1 LINLVAFF
9 YITMFTVFL
18 PHVTTKLLLDSVTM
32 RRGDVL
38 ADRLTRLGLA
48 ADLCGHSR
56 ADLPRLVVA
65 DLLRHIHALLP
76 GHVLAIVDIDGVA
89 LLLDPGDTDSLGHI
103 FTLCRGLNLAALITI
118 MVFLANILWNT
129 GALLLV
135 GSATVLQSDVQTLL
149 LRNLPTLL
157 LPDGA
162 ADRCGVGG
170 ADRLRHHGAAV
181 LVFCGAGG
189 SRGCRGVTLL
199 VHRVMAHLFMVRE
212 TLGSLDFVTFFRRDL
227 ITGWGWWSRS
237 WSSSPG
243 SQKSKL
249 RRY

>member
-1 LINLVAFF
+1 
-9 YITMFTVFL
+9 M
-18 PHVTTKLLLDSVTM
+18 
-32 RRGDVL
+32 
-38 ADRLTRLGLA
+38 
-48 ADLCGHSR
+48 R

-65 DLLRHIHALLP
+65 DLLRHILALLP
-76 GHVLAIVDIDGVA
+76 GHVLAIVDIHGVA
-89 LLLDPGDTDSLGHI
+89 LLLDPGDTHSLGHI

-118 MVFLANILWNT
+118 VVFLAD
-129 GALLLV
+129 
-135 GSATVLQSDVQTLL
+135 S
-149 LRNLPTLL
+149 
-157 LPDGA
+157 
-162 ADRCGVGG
+162 
-170 ADRLRHHGAAV
+170 LRHHSAAV

-212 TLGSLDFVTFFRRDL
+212 TLGSFDFVTFFRRDL